1 MSSVAEK
8 SADTKKPRRA
18 QKARDFGITHDADGV
33 KVEQLNDGYLVK
45 FDFNHG
51 LIGKIRKVEGV
62 KFDRNAQGWI
72 VPTDQLEQLKPA
84 VAAMRKEFLLDQEAR
99 FAIEAQ
105 TDGMSLMKA
114 DVIARGIKPQISDY
128 MSTDGSR
135 GPIIAVNS
143 RYAAQHT
150 GNGADGAA
158 FVTIHALAALDEP
171 LFKGD
176 RVLIKYDGATLKG
189 KVAHVQTKEEREN
202 AFDNS
207 MGQNIDGVR
216 VRHEN
221 GKYLVE
227 FDYNPTLSDRIRRID
242 GAEFSNDVKAWTVG
256 EDKKEF
262 VVRAVSEMRREVVA
276 DREDRANLETLAGIK
291 IDGVK
296 VKDAFTKDGTA
307 TTGQVLGRND
317 RYVLQHTGK
326 DYVALHRA
334 SAFEDAPEVGS
345 NIRVEYKTG
354 KAKVGDRGQSKSQ
367 AHER

>member
-8 SADTKKPRRA
+8 STDTKKPARA
-18 QKARDFGITHDADGV
+18 PKARDFGIAPDADGV
-33 KVEQLNDGYLVK
+33 KVEQVKDGYLVK
-45 FDFNHG
+45 FDFNQA
-51 LIGKIRKVEGV
+51 LIGKIRKVEGA
-62 KFDRNAQGWI
+62 KFDRNEQGWL
-72 VPTDQLEQLKPA
+72 VPKDQLEQLKPA

-99 FAIEAQ
+99 FGIEAKA
-105 TDGMSLMKA
+105 DGMSLMKPDA
-114 DVIARGIKPQISDY
+114 IARGVKPQISDY
-128 MSTDGSR
+128 MSTDGTR

-143 RYAAQHT
+143 HYAAQHT
-150 GNGADGAA
+150 GNGTDGAA
-158 FVTIHALAALDEP
+158 FITIHSLAALDEP

-189 KVAHVQTKEEREN
+189 KVAHVQTKEEREK
-202 AFDNS
+202 AFDGA

-227 FDYNPTLSDRIRRID
+227 FDYNPALSDRIRRID

-262 VVRAVSEMRREVVA
+262 VVRAVSEMRREVIA

-296 VKDAFTKDGTA
+296 VKDAFTKDGTM

-334 SAFEDAPEVGS
+334 SAFDDAPEVGR
-345 NIRVEYKTG
+345 NIRVEYKGG
-354 KAKVGDRGQSKSQ
+354 KAKVVDRGQSKSQ
-367 AHER
+367 EHGR